1 MAEVVGVYGGCFDP
15 FHRGHALIAQAAVGA
30 LRLNRLLVVPTA
42 RPRGKQAH
50 ASLADRHAI
59 CAAALASI
67 SGCELHED
75 VAVAEGE
82 SRTINLLRSL
92 QDEQRRLVFIV
103 GSDAFAV
110 FTSWWQW
117 REVLELASWAVVP
130 RAGAGA
136 AWHPADEEF
145 DRRVVAQADDLLA
158 EAGRLWRWN
167 LEVPELSAMQL
178 RARIAAGEEGWEED
192 LPPAAAAVV
201 KERGLYRSSS

>member
-15 FHRGHALIAQAAVGA
+15 FHRGHAAIVEAAAGA
-30 LRLNRLLVVPTA
+30 LQLNRLLVVPTA

-59 CAAALASI
+59 CAAALASL

-75 VAVAEGE
+75 VAEGEE
-82 SRTINLLRSL
+82 SRTIDLLHSL

-103 GSDAFAV
+103 GSDAFAD

-117 REVLELASWAVVP
+117 REVLKLASWAVVP
-130 RAGAGA
+130 RAGAGV
-136 AWHPADEEF
+136 AWHPAGEEF

-158 EAGRLWRWN
+158 EPGKLWRWE
-167 LEVPELSAMQL
+167 LAVPELSAMQL
-178 RARIAAGEEGWEED
+178 RARIAAGEGGWEED

-201 KERGLYRSSS
+201 KERGLYRAAG

>member
-15 FHRGHALIAQAAVGA
+15 FHRGHAAIVGA
-30 LRLNRLLVVPTA
+30 ATGALQLDRLLVVPTA
-42 RPRGKQAH
+42 QPRGKQAH
-50 ASLADRHAI
+50 ASLADRHAV

-82 SRTINLLRSL
+82 SRTLDLLRSL
-92 QDEQRRLVFIV
+92 QDGQRRLVFIV
-103 GSDAFAV
+103 GSDAFAA

-117 REVLELASWAVVP
+117 REVLKLASWAVVP

-158 EAGRLWRWN
+158 EPGKLWRWE
-167 LEVPELSAMQL
+167 LEVPELSANNL
-178 RARIAAGEEGWEED
+178 RARIAAGEDGWEEG

-201 KERGLYRSSS
+201 KERGLYRSSN